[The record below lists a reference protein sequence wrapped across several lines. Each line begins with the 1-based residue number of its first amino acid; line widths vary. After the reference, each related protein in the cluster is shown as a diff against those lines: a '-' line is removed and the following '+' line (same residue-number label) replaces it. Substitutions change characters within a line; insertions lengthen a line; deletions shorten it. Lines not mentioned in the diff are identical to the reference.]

1 MAIRL
6 DVNLKELAD
15 NHGPKAVMDRLEDL
29 MADATDLLDDVGA
42 SLVTSTLHRFETA
55 PTRDGHAW
63 KPSARATREG
73 GQTLVDRGHLRDS
86 ITHRA
91 DASSVAIGS
100 SLVHAGIHQLG
111 GDIRAKGG
119 GTLRFR
125 IGEQFVQVARVTMP
139 ARPYLGISAD
149 DEAGIGALLQD
160 HIRDA
165 MGGWR

>member
-42 SLVTSTLHRFETA
+42 SLVTSTLHRFETGTD
-55 PTRDGHAW
+55 PDGHAW

-86 ITHRA
+86 ITHRRTPVPSPSDPA
-91 DASSVAIGS
+91 WSTPGSTSWVAISAPREAAPSGFASASSS
-100 SLVHAGIHQLG
+100 SRWPG
-111 GDIRAKGG
+111 
-119 GTLRFR
+119 
-125 IGEQFVQVARVTMP
+125 
-139 ARPYLGISAD
+139 
-149 DEAGIGALLQD
+149 
-160 HIRDA
+160 
-165 MGGWR
+165 